1 MEHQLQVARWDAFRT
16 ASKWGHTK
24 LIEILLSHG
33 YQPDERAVRFVPSS
47 PVVIR

>member
-1 MEHQLQVARWDAFRT
+1 MQVARWDAFRT

-33 YQPDERAVRFVPSS
+33 YQPDERAVRFVHNPN
-47 PVVIR
+47 VL